1 MEPNT
6 QTGVEECL
14 QRADKKGTELVGEE
28 SQSHGVWEGGG
39 GGRGAETEVMKV
51 VEEEVGVGDVI
62 QTDS

>member
-1 MEPNT
+1 M
-6 QTGVEECL
+6 

-28 SQSHGVWEGGG
+28 SQSHGVWEGGGG